1 MSYGSN
7 IVDAYRQV
15 GAISPWPR
23 AVRMGR
29 ATALDEIHA
38 THYYAHSTKGVV
50 KVYRYLT
57 GKDDAAF
64 CQRVTDA
71 LNRGWQLYGQ
81 PALTFDQKRGEVI
94 CGQVIIKEVEGKTY
108 DPEMDLSKL

>member
-1 MSYGSN
+1 MGIAALHPSYGLRSQTLFEPVKD
-7 IVDAYRQV
+7 I
-15 GAISPWPR
+15 
-23 AVRMGR
+23 M
-29 ATALDEIHA
+29 
-38 THYYAHSTKGVV
+38 

-64 CQRVTDA
+64 CHRVTDA

-81 PALTFDQKRGEVI
+81 PTLTFDQKRGEVI
-94 CGQVIIKEVEGKTY
+94 CGQAITKDVEGKTY